1 MRQNGEIL
9 IPQALFPSFMPEL
22 YYPKNKVLT
31 GKRRVKARKKGTAC
45 ETLLSLFT
53 IEDGRMRDGGGKNV
67 RGFFDGNRMIQ
78 GEKSLVYQC
87 VSDVTVILH

>member
-9 IPQALFPSFMPEL
+9 ARQALFPSFFPEL

-31 GKRRVKARKKGTAC
+31 GRNRVKRWGEGKVC

-53 IEDGRMRDGGGKNV
+53 IEDGGMRDGGGENV
-67 RGFFDGNRMIQ
+67 RGLFDGNKI
-78 GEKSLVYQC
+78 VA
-87 VSDVTVILH
+87 T